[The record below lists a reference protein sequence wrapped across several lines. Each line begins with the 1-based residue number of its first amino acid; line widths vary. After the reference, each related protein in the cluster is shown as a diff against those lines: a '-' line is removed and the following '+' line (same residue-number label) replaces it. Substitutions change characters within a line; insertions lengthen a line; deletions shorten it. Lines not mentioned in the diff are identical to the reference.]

1 MKIIRIT
8 LVYAALAAG
17 LLVGGPLAAFEIRT
31 SETDIF
37 TVDLPEDFVLLKHET
52 EESEIGFGP
61 SDIYTFLKD
70 GETAENWTE
79 RLVVIRRMGKFT
91 DTSDRMEGISRYVAS
106 RFRRSCDVYI
116 YGPEFK
122 FEARGAE
129 QFGSVAF
136 ACVTKEAVRSD
147 QPGGIGAVVA
157 VAGARIG
164 NDERMY
170 VVEWMMNRPDREG
183 LDETLFANML
193 EYVENAGHLCCT
205 EETEET
211 R

>member
-1 MKIIRIT
+1 MKIIRMT
-8 LVYAALAAG
+8 LVYTALVAG
-17 LLVGGPLAAFEIRT
+17 LLIGGPLSAFEIRT

-37 TVDLPEDFVLLKHET
+37 SVDLPEGFTLLKHET
-52 EESEIGFGP
+52 EESEIGFGQ
-61 SDIYTFLKD
+61 SDIYTFLKE

-106 RFRRSCDVYI
+106 RFRRSCETYI

-122 FEARGAE
+122 FETRAAE
-129 QFGSVAF
+129 QFGAVAF

-147 QPGGIGAVVA
+147 EPGGIGALVA
-157 VAGARIG
+157 LAGARIG

-183 LDETLFANML
+183 LDEGLLANML
-193 EYVENAGHLCCT
+193 EYVENAGQLCCKGSDV
-205 EETEET
+205 E
-211 R
+211 